1 MKIYRN
7 SQASLH
13 RVRRRIAIKNL
24 FIFKIKELNKKQT
37 YREKPGTPLAIS
49 ISTASPMQAD
59 GSGLQSRRCPSPP
72 LVSASCMPPAATTV
86 TRESGNAGSRFDSSA
101 W

>member
-1 MKIYRN
+1 EADGDRAFHHFLSFKIKLDMKIYRN

-59 GSGLQSRRCPSPP
+59 GSGLQSRRCPSPRD
-72 LVSASCMPPAATTV
+72 V
-86 TRESGNAGSRFDSSA
+86 
-101 W
+101 